1 MNQISVSPEI
11 LLIKG
16 IPECLVVAWAIL
28 IITRTPFHWGKYL
41 LLAGSYIL
49 STYLIRFLP
58 ITLGVN
64 TVLSLLV
71 LIFAYQIIYRC
82 ELSKLIRAVI
92 AAVVVL
98 IFSALS
104 ELLSVVLLSSMYG
117 QEQANQMFFSSDE
130 LTRAISSVPSNIFLF
145 LFALVGYFLMKHIRP
160 KPKDPNAKKGDS
172 TLDQDRFDDML

>member
-1 MNQISVSPEI
+1 MNQISVSPQV

-28 IITRTPFHWGKYL
+28 ILTRTPFHWGKYL
-41 LLAGSYIL
+41 MLAGSYIL

-71 LIFAYQIIYRC
+71 LIIAYQIIYRS
-82 ELSKLIRAVI
+82 ELSKVIRSVI

-98 IFSALS
+98 ILSALS
-104 ELLSVVLLSSMYG
+104 ELLSVVLLGALYG
-117 QEQANQMFFSSDE
+117 QEQANQLFFNSDE
-130 LTRAISSVPSNIFLF
+130 LTRAICSIPSNIFLF
-145 LFALVGYFLMKHIRP
+145 LFVLIGYFVIKRLP
-160 KPKDPNAKKGDS
+160 VKPKDPNAKKGDS
-172 TLDQDRFDDML
+172 ALDQDRFDDML